1 MQDTELYQQI
11 LGLKAPWR
19 VARIELK
26 GKEQRVDLWIEYGE
40 GAKFP
45 CSECGQQSPLRDHRD
60 RVWRHLDSCQF
71 ATYVHCEVPRVE
83 CGTHGVRQVTV
94 PWSEPGS
101 QFTALFERLAIDLLR
116 ECSVQG
122 AARILGVSW
131 DEAFGI
137 QKRAVGRGLARRK
150 AQPLRQLG
158 IDETAARRGHRYLTV
173 VADLERQQVEFV
185 TEHRKRES
193 IDRFY
198 QTRPKESWEQVEAIA
213 MDMWEPYYS
222 STLAHV
228 PGAAEKIIFDRF
240 HVMQHLGEAV
250 DRVRRQE
257 HGQFLKAEG
266 ESPLRKTKYLWLFS
280 RENIP
285 EERFEDFHALLQKN
299 LKVARAWMLKE
310 LLREMWKY
318 RYAGNARRF
327 FEEWYASAIRSRLAP
342 IKKVARMLRGHVKN
356 LVTYAKHRIT
366 NAVTEG
372 INSKIQA
379 IKKTACG
386 FRNMEHFKIAIYFH
400 CGGLDLYAH

>member
-19 VARIELK
+19 VGRIELK
-26 GKEQRVDLWIEYGE
+26 VKEERVDLWIEYGE
-40 GAKFP
+40 GSKFP
-45 CSECGQQSPLRDHRD
+45 CPECGQASPIRDHRD

-83 CGTHGVRQVTV
+83 CGAHGVRQVTV

-101 QFTALFERLAIDLLR
+101 QFTALLERLAIDLRR

-122 AARILGVSW
+122 AARILGISW

-137 QKRAVGRGLARRK
+137 QKRAVARGLAQK
-150 AQPLRQLG
+150 KTQPLRQLG
-158 IDETAARRGHRYLTV
+158 IDETAARRGHHYLTV
-173 VADLERQQVEFV
+173 VADLERKQVEFV
-185 TEHRKRES
+185 TEDRKLES

-198 QTRPKESWEQVEAIA
+198 QTRPPESWEQVEAIA
-213 MDMWEPYYS
+213 MDMWEPYYT
-222 STLAHV
+222 STLTHV
-228 PGAAEKIIFDRF
+228 PGAAEKIVFDRF

-257 HGQFLKAEG
+257 HGQFLKGEG
-266 ESPLRKTKYLWLFS
+266 ESPLSKTKYLWLFS

-285 EERFEDFHALLQKN
+285 DERFEDFHSLLRKK

-310 LLREMWKY
+310 MLREMWKY
-318 RYAGNARRF
+318 RYAANARRF
-327 FEEWYASAIRSRLAP
+327 FEEWYASAIHGRLGP
-342 IKKVARMLRGHVKN
+342 IKKVARMLRAHLKN
-356 LVTYAKHRIT
+356 IVTYAKHRIT

-372 INSKIQA
+372 INAKIQA